1 MSGQQVNM
9 FLLPDQVYGEESHRL
24 TVSSRPTMP
33 PQPQPPQPQ
42 PPGCGGVQIKLP
54 DSSSGCEEPDT
65 DGYGQEMSRLLSNL
79 DCWHSRHGYTSNS
92 HFSLAKISQKFEMKK
107 QFSVKDE
114 IWVDLPPTKDNK
126 VVKTICRQKESGRTI
141 LKIGRDHDEHFKT
154 KKVLNYV
161 HYVQS
166 TYTLKSKI
174 SSYVEVLSMTSY
186 LFMIEHVYSSTTTAY
201 WLLF

>member
-1 MSGQQVNM
+1 M

-24 TVSSRPTMP
+24 TVSSRPTMTAQSQPHP
-33 PQPQPPQPQ
+33 PA
-42 PPGCGGVQIKLP
+42 GCQIKPP

-79 DCWHSRHGYTSNS
+79 ECWHSRHGYTSNS

-141 LKIGRDHDEHFKT
+141 
-154 KKVLNYV
+154 
-161 HYVQS
+161 
-166 TYTLKSKI
+166 
-174 SSYVEVLSMTSY
+174 M
-186 LFMIEHVYSSTTTAY
+186 
-201 WLLF
+201 